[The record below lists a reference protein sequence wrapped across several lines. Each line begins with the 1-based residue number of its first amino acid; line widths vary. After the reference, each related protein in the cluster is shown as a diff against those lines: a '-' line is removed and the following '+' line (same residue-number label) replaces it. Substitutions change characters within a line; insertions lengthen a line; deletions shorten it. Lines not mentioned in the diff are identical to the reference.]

1 MELSLALHE
10 LNLGKRRTAKE
21 REKEISFHVM
31 GLG

>member
-10 LNLGKRRTAKE
+10 FNLGKKGTAQE
-21 REKEISFHVM
+21 SEKEISFHVM